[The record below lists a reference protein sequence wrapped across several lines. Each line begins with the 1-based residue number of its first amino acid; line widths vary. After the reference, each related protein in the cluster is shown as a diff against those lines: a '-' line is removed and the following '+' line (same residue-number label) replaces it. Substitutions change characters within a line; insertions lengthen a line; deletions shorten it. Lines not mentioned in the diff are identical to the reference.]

1 MTDLELIRKKLER
14 IESLIGD
21 LRRLA
26 RPERLG
32 DDLRE
37 ERFVEH
43 TLMMAIE
50 SAIDVGL
57 HIVAEERLGEPQRRR
72 ETFVLL
78 ARAGWIDSELSA
90 KLQRM
95 VGFRNVL
102 VHEYDH
108 VDLAR
113 VREVLEHDLG
123 DLLLFVGV
131 IRERIRA
138 G

>member
-1 MTDLELIRKKLER
+1 MTDADLILKKLAR
-14 IESLIGD
+14 IESLVGD
-21 LRRLA
+21 PRRLA
-26 RPERLG
+26 RPDLLG
-32 DDLRE
+32 SDVRE

-43 TLMMAIE
+43 TLMIAIE
-50 SAIDVGL
+50 SATDVGL

-78 ARAGWIDSELSA
+78 ARAGWISRDLSE

-102 VHEYDH
+102 VHEYDD
-108 VDLAR
+108 VDLAK
-113 VREVLEHDLG
+113 VRAVLEHDLG
-123 DLLLFVGV
+123 DLLAFADV
-131 IRERIRA
+131 IRARILI